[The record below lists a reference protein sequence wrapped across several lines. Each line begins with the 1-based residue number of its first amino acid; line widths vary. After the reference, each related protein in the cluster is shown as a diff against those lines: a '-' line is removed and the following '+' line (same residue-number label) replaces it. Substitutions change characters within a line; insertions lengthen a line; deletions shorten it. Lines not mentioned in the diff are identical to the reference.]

1 MASFSSLLQFFYM
14 FAAVQSNGI
23 KSLDLEKKSFG
34 NLFFKK
40 GRKAADFGITF
51 F

>member
-1 MASFSSLLQFFYM
+1 M

-23 KSLDLEKKSFG
+23 KSLDFG
-34 NLFFKK
+34 RRVLLTFFLKRK
-40 GRKAADFGITF
+40 KAADFGIAF